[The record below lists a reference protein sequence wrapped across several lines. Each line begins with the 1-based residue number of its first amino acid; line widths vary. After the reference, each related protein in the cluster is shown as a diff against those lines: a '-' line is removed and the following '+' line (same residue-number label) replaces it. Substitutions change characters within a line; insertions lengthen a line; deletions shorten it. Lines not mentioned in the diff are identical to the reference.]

1 MDVSIPEVQ
10 VLNYVKATPFFF
22 LLFPQI
28 CVGLLSIL
36 PVAKVVQ
43 IFSRSK
49 NPFSVFFCSFFP
61 QFYILLLLSKYQFM
75 QHAHQHSAFHLL
87 LYSLHSLSTLTH
99 SSFLPLTMTLI
110 DNLLLSH
117 IRRLLQKLVKTFK
130 CGSRLETSSRR

>member
-49 NPFSVFFCSFFP
+49 NPFSFFFLLFPLVLSIIIIIEIPIHATCSLSLCLPPPLRFSALAINIDTFFFP
-61 QFYILLLLSKYQFM
+61 PSHYD
-75 QHAHQHSAFHLL
+75 AHRQSTTITYPKAF
-87 LYSLHSLSTLTH
+87 TEVGKN
-99 SSFLPLTMTLI
+99 F
-110 DNLLLSH
+110 
-117 IRRLLQKLVKTFK
+117 
-130 CGSRLETSSRR
+130 